1 MSRYRDGSFRGMAI
15 KGRSTSSR
23 TKLCAQTGSDG
34 TRATR
39 LAHGIH
45 IQRRAKNDKSMEN
58 SSRHLTERGPSLSSS
73 RPRCSVISTARQK
86 QDCTQ
91 SRSPSTPLRWEPSP
105 PGAGRSAS
113 LCCPRPPPAAGAA
126 PAPAPP
132 LPAEDAQP
140 LGASRLSR
148 QRATG
153 GGRSE
158 ATGQP
163 RSLPS
168 GPLTEPVPGET
179 GARRLAATP
188 APPRPLLPHA
198 PPYPARRE
206 RRGGAKGSWL
216 TAARDW
222 QLFSLARQSVGWTK
236 GPISGASGR
245 VGGNIS
251 WGSGMARQR
260 SATSDWVHCQDE
272 HALSPIGKA
281 SNLRDAPPQCGGW
294 RCPERAGL
302 GRLWGVGGC
311 VVVRWG
317 RGSGA
322 DPAGCRPPPGVL
334 WERGGEVLG
343 LWVRWLLS
351 RRTPQAVE
359 KPRGTLYI
367 SATGTCMKYSSRA
380 CSQLVELT

>member
-1 MSRYRDGSFRGMAI
+1 MERGPPGSLTA
-15 KGRSTSSR
+15 STSSGGLR
-23 TKLCAQTGSDG
+23 TTSQWRIQAGIWPSGVHPSLPLALSARLSRRRDKNKTAPNPAPPRRPFDENRLLRGLGGALPSAAPALLPLLEPPRPLLSPRRMRSRWEPLAFLASER
-34 TRATR
+34 RAAAVLRRQDR
-39 LAHGIH
+39 LA
-45 IQRRAKNDKSMEN
+45 RC
-58 SSRHLTERGPSLSSS
+58 
-73 RPRCSVISTARQK
+73 RPA
-86 QDCTQ
+86 
-91 SRSPSTPLRWEPSP
+91 RSPSPCRGKRGI
-105 PGAGRSAS
+105 GAWPQ
-113 LCCPRPPPAAGAA
+113 L
-126 PAPAPP
+126 
-132 LPAEDAQP
+132 
-140 LGASRLSR
+140 
-148 QRATG
+148 
-153 GGRSE
+153 
-158 ATGQP
+158 
-163 RSLPS
+163 
-168 GPLTEPVPGET
+168 
-179 GARRLAATP
+179 
-188 APPRPLLPHA
+188 PPRPLLPHA

-245 VGGNIS
+245 VGGNTS

-294 RCPERAGL
+294 RCPERGGL

-311 VVVRWG
+311 VMVRWG

-322 DPAGCRPPPGVL
+322 DPGGCRPPPGVL

-359 KPRGTLYI
+359 EPRGTVYI
-367 SATGTCMKYSSRA
+367 SATGTCIKSYSRA